1 MFELKPS
8 ETHEEDSEGVEK
20 DETKMKRREKGETQ
34 SEVKK
39 MCGQRAAGH
48 GWPYQFEICHHS
60 VS

>member
-1 MFELKPS
+1 MKRIQKGLKRM
-8 ETHEEDSEGVEK
+8 K
-20 DETKMKRREKGETQ
+20 RNETKGERGTQ